1 MNTVYDKPYC
11 HRPSADERVALFE
24 KVKEIVTNVRNIRTS
39 KNISPREP
47 LTLLV
52 DDRHDSA
59 FDHTVRK
66 LANVSVERTAE
77 KPQGAVSFMVG
88 NNEYS
93 VPVGSMIDVEE
104 ERKKLEDELAYLE
117 GFLKSVR
124 GKLANEKFV
133 NSAPAK
139 VVDMERKKEAD
150 TLAKMAT
157 IEQTLKGLV

>member
-1 MNTVYDKPYC
+1 
-11 HRPSADERVALFE
+11 
-24 KVKEIVTNVRNIRTS
+24 
-39 KNISPREP
+39 
-47 LTLLV
+47 
-52 DDRHDSA
+52 
-59 FDHTVRK
+59 
-66 LANVSVERTAE
+66 
-77 KPQGAVSFMVG
+77 MVG